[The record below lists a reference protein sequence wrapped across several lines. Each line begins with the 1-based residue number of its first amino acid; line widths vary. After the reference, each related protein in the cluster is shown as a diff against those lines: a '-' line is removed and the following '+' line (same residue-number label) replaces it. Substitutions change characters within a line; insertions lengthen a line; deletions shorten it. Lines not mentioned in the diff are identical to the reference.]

1 MKKKNLWMIC
11 ATAVSMAAGSTVY
24 AADFSDGEAPV
35 ISAEEPQ
42 LMDSAEIFDDGS
54 LKEQEP
60 VFGDIVSETELPA
73 AEASASSVPLD
84 EAHFPNKK
92 FREYLA
98 TKDENKNQ
106 ILDCNE
112 IQQITSLNAGDI
124 GTYQDNISMEGYQ
137 YLTSLED
144 LTLLME
150 GKHDVSLTLDFSS
163 LPNLKK
169 LKVNLFCDDPWEDGI
184 AWSTPAILS
193 LTSNS
198 QLEDLTVDCDV
209 RDILLPTDC
218 NIRKYS
224 ISCWDSGYDDWA
236 NHSHDK
242 NTPNRLVDLI
252 PQMPELEE
260 IFISNF
266 GSIALDTS
274 RNPHLRIL
282 DLDGTGDWGLS
293 SLFDFSKNPELEV
306 LRLHNM
312 PLLQDK
318 LDLSNCTRLQTV
330 DFTNLRT
337 RKSAY
342 GSNIEETFSMID
354 LGNCHPKTVHVV
366 YDELHH
372 SVSSS
377 GYIDFSS
384 TDNWNP
390 DRLCPN
396 NNRENF
402 VFHDSKLF
410 PVNLANDQLIQG
422 GKFYY
427 YLNDAKTA
435 VAEVPFTMTDIYNPE
450 MATGLTVT
458 KKSGTSL
465 TCKWNPV
472 KRPHDRY
479 VVYLQDSKTDK
490 TIKRVTLKKN
500 VTSTTFK
507 GLKSGQRYKLVV
519 RAYRTQN
526 NKNYYSP
533 HYDGNIYDFTI
544 PKTPS
549 VKAKQVSDR
558 KVKLY
563 WKKNPAPYRDGISQ
577 YGIYCRKEGE
587 KSYQRIAK
595 LSDTK
600 DSFTTGKLKKNTT
613 YYFRIRSFI
622 REDRH
627 DSPTSGS
634 YSKTIKITIK

>member
-1 MKKKNLWMIC
+1 MMRKNLWLIC
-11 ATAVSMAAGSTVY
+11 AAAAVMAAGSTVY
-24 AADFSDGEAPV
+24 AADFSDGETPV

-42 LMDSAEIFDDGS
+42 LMDSAEIFDDGN
-54 LKEQEP
+54 LEEQEP
-60 VFGDIVSETELPA
+60 VFGDTVSETELPA

-337 RKSAY
+337 KKSAY

-549 VKAKQVSDR
+549 MKAKQVSDR

-613 YYFRIRSFI
+613 YYFRMRSIIRD
-622 REDRH
+622 EDGNY
-627 DSPTSGS
+627 TTKG
-634 YSKTIKITIK
+634 KFTNTIKITVK

>member
-198 QLEDLTVDCDV
+198 QLENLTVDCDV

-458 KKSGTSL
+458 KRSGTSL

-549 VKAKQVSDR
+549 LKAKQVSDR

-613 YYFRIRSFI
+613 YYFRMRSIIRD
-622 REDRH
+622 EDGNY
-627 DSPTSGS
+627 TTKG
-634 YSKTIKITIK
+634 KFTNTIKITVK

>member
-1 MKKKNLWMIC
+1 MMRKNLWLIC
-11 ATAVSMAAGSTVY
+11 AAAAVMAAGSTVY
-24 AADFSDGEAPV
+24 AADFSDGETPV

-54 LKEQEP
+54 LEEQEP
-60 VFGDIVSETELPA
+60 VFGDTVSETELPA

-266 GSIALDTS
+266 GSISLDTS
-274 RNPHLRIL
+274 RNSHLRIL

-293 SLFDFSKNPELEV
+293 SLFDFSKNPKLEV

-342 GSNIEETFSMID
+342 GSSIEETFSMID

-627 DSPTSGS
+627 DSPTFGS

>member
-1 MKKKNLWMIC
+1 MMRKNLWLIC
-11 ATAVSMAAGSTVY
+11 AAAAVMAAGSTVY
-24 AADFSDGEAPV
+24 AADFSDGETPV

-42 LMDSAEIFDDGS
+42 LMDSAEIFDDGN
-54 LKEQEP
+54 LEEQEL

-337 RKSAY
+337 KKSAY

-458 KKSGTSL
+458 KRSGTSL

-519 RAYRTQN
+519 RAYRTPN

>member
-1 MKKKNLWMIC
+1 MMRKNLWLIC
-11 ATAVSMAAGSTVY
+11 AAAAVMAAGSTVY
-24 AADFSDGEAPV
+24 AADFSDGETPV

-42 LMDSAEIFDDGS
+42 LMDSAEIFDDGN
-54 LKEQEP
+54 LEEQEP
-60 VFGDIVSETELPA
+60 VFGDTVSETELPA

-98 TKDENKNQ
+98 AKDENKNQ

-193 LTSNS
+193 LPSNS

-450 MATGLTVT
+450 MITSLKVT
-458 KKSGTSL
+458 EKTESSL
-465 TCKWNPV
+465 TCKWNPA
-472 KRPHDRY
+472 KRAHDRY

-627 DSPTSGS
+627 DSPTFGS

>member
-1 MKKKNLWMIC
+1 MMRKNLWLIC
-11 ATAVSMAAGSTVY
+11 AAAAVMAAGSTVY
-24 AADFSDGEAPV
+24 AADFSDGETPV
-35 ISAEEPQ
+35 VSAEEPQ
-42 LMDSAEIFDDGS
+42 LMDSAEIFDDGNPE
-54 LKEQEP
+54 EQEP
-60 VFGDIVSETELPA
+60 VFGDTVSETDLPA

-293 SLFDFSKNPELEV
+293 SLFDFSKNPKLEV

-627 DSPTSGS
+627 DSPTFGS

>member
-1 MKKKNLWMIC
+1 MMRKNLWLIC
-11 ATAVSMAAGSTVY
+11 AAAAVMAAGSTVY
-24 AADFSDGEAPV
+24 AADFSDGETPV

-42 LMDSAEIFDDGS
+42 LMDSAEIFDDGN
-54 LKEQEP
+54 LEEQEL

-198 QLEDLTVDCDV
+198 QLENLTVDCDV

-458 KKSGTSL
+458 KRSGTSL

-519 RAYRTQN
+519 RAYRTPN

>member
-1 MKKKNLWMIC
+1 MMRKNLWLIC
-11 ATAVSMAAGSTVY
+11 AAAAVMAAGSTVY
-24 AADFSDGEAPV
+24 AADFSDGETAV

-42 LMDSAEIFDDGS
+42 LMDSAEIFDDGNPE
-54 LKEQEP
+54 EQEP
-60 VFGDIVSETELPA
+60 VFGDTVSETELPA

-84 EAHFPNKK
+84 EAHFPNKT

-266 GSIALDTS
+266 GSISLDTS

-337 RKSAY
+337 KKSAY

>member
-1 MKKKNLWMIC
+1 MMRKNLWLIC
-11 ATAVSMAAGSTVY
+11 AAAAVMAAGSTVY
-24 AADFSDGEAPV
+24 AADFSDGETPV

-42 LMDSAEIFDDGS
+42 HMDSAEIFDDGS

-198 QLEDLTVDCDV
+198 QLENLTVDCDV

-458 KKSGTSL
+458 KRSGTSL

-549 VKAKQVSDR
+549 MKAKQVSDR

>member
-1 MKKKNLWMIC
+1 MMRKNLWLIC
-11 ATAVSMAAGSTVY
+11 AAAAVMAAGSTVY
-24 AADFSDGEAPV
+24 AADFSDGETPV

-42 LMDSAEIFDDGS
+42 LMDSAEIFDDGN
-54 LKEQEP
+54 LEEQEP
-60 VFGDIVSETELPA
+60 VFGDTVSETELPS

-193 LTSNS
+193 LPSNS

-266 GSIALDTS
+266 GSISLDTS

>member
-1 MKKKNLWMIC
+1 MMRKNLWLIC
-11 ATAVSMAAGSTVY
+11 AAAAVMAAGSTVY
-24 AADFSDGEAPV
+24 AADFSDGETPV

-42 LMDSAEIFDDGS
+42 LMDSAEIFDDGN
-54 LKEQEP
+54 LEEQEL
-60 VFGDIVSETELPA
+60 VFGDTVSETELPA

-337 RKSAY
+337 KKSAY

>member
-1 MKKKNLWMIC
+1 MMRKNLWLIC
-11 ATAVSMAAGSTVY
+11 AAAAVMAAGSTVY
-24 AADFSDGEAPV
+24 AADFSDGETPV

-42 LMDSAEIFDDGS
+42 HMDSAEIFDDGN
-54 LKEQEP
+54 LEEQEL
-60 VFGDIVSETELPA
+60 VFGDTVSETELPA

-458 KKSGTSL
+458 KRSGTSL